1 MSTNPY
7 KAFIPYT
14 VHPLIAGNPVLRLPN
29 EMDHFMSTDPVGAS
43 WSTMGL
49 VKTIDDDIVHELSSA
64 AFLLVV
70 QLNER
75 ILPGKVRDE
84 KMQARKAKLEQLEGR
99 KLSKKEYAE
108 LRDEVE
114 MDLLPRAFIRRSQI
128 PVFFMAPNL
137 MLICTSSQKKA
148 DTVKALMMG
157 LFEQLEPVQ
166 MATASDTVQ
175 RLTTLAKG
183 GFLDG
188 KDTDFSTTDCAVLK
202 GSSKKT
208 IRVKDREIDSAEV
221 QSLIGFESNE
231 YQVHEI
237 GISAMQTDDVVES
250 LRFTLNEHLVF
261 KRCTMPDVKATQFK
275 DDAHGFAYLCA
286 QTYKHVLSD
295 LVDAMGGMKPRP
307 DSDKS
312 TSASSD
318 EDEL

>member
-14 VHPLIAGNPVLRLPN
+14 VSPLIAGYPLLWLPD

-49 VKTIDDDIVHELSSA
+49 VKTIDDDILHELSTA
-64 AFLLVV
+64 ASMLVV

-148 DTVKALMMG
+148 DNVKALLMG
-157 LFEQLEPVQ
+157 LFEHLEPVQ

-175 RLTTLAKG
+175 KLTTLAKEQIV
-183 GFLDG
+183 DG
-188 KDTDFSTTDCAVLK
+188 DGMDFIATDCAVLK
-202 GSSKKT
+202 GNSKKT
-208 IRVKDREIDSAEV
+208 IRIKDRDIESSEV
-221 QSLIGFESNE
+221 QGLIGFDDDD
-231 YQVHEI
+231 YQVHEL
-237 GISAMQTDDVVES
+237 GISAADSDEDYES
-250 LRFTLNEHLVF
+250 LKFVVNEHLVF
-261 KRCTMPDVKATQFK
+261 KRCTLPDVKASQFK
-275 DDAHGFAYLCA
+275 DDVHGFAYLCA
-286 QTYKHVLSD
+286 QTYKKVLLD
-295 LVDAMGGMKPRP
+295 LVSAMGGMKARP
-307 DSDKS
+307 DSEKS
-312 TSASSD
+312 TSASND